1 MLPIAI
7 LAGGLATRLRPIT
20 ETIPKSMIEI
30 CGKPFAHWQ
39 TKHLAAAGVRE
50 IVYCVSYKSELI
62 EEFLGDGSRY
72 GVKITYS
79 HDGPKQLGTG
89 GAIIKALP
97 KLGEKFMVLY
107 GDSYLPIEYSK
118 VDNKYE
124 ESQKPAL
131 MTVYANNGRFDSSNV
146 DFKDGVLNE
155 YKKGIASPGMTHI
168 DYGLSCFNKSVF
180 SNYALDLPMDLA
192 QICTDLASQNLLA
205 SYEADERFYEIGS
218 HQGILDFTEFVE
230 RNLDEL

>member
-1 MLPIAI
+1 MLPVAI

-39 TKHLAAAGVRE
+39 TKQLALAGVRE
-50 IVYCVSYKSELI
+50 IVYCVSYKSEII
-62 EEFLGDGSRY
+62 EEFLGDGSKY
-72 GVKITYS
+72 GIKINYS
-79 HDGPKQLGTG
+79 HDGPNQLGTG

-118 VDNKYE
+118 VNNKFE

-146 DFKDGVLNE
+146 DFKGGVLNG
-155 YKKGIASPGMTHI
+155 YKKGIASSEMTHI

-180 SNYALDLPMDLA
+180 SKYAQDLPLDLG
-192 QICTDLASQNLLA
+192 QICTDLASKNLLA
-205 SYEADERFYEIGS
+205 GYEADERFYEIGS

-230 RNLDEL
+230 RNLIEL

>member
-1 MLPIAI
+1 MLPVAI

-20 ETIPKSMIEI
+20 ATIPKSMIEI

-39 TKHLAAAGVRE
+39 TKHLVAAGVRE

-62 EEFLGDGSRY
+62 EEFLGDGSNY

-89 GAIIKALP
+89 GAIVKALP
-97 KLGEKFMVLY
+97 KLGEKFMVVY
-107 GDSYLPIEYSK
+107 GDSYLPIDYSK
-118 VDNKYE
+118 VIDKYE

-155 YKKGIASPGMTHI
+155 YKKGITSPEMTHI

-180 SNYALDLPMDLA
+180 SDCALDLPLDLA

-205 SYEADERFYEIGS
+205 GYEADERFYEIGS
-218 HQGILDFTEFVE
+218 CQGILDFTEFVE
-230 RNLDEL
+230 RNLNEL